1 MPEIDST
8 WYRQHFNEDY
18 RTLYAARDDA
28 EAEAQVGFALQQLE
42 IQAEDRVLDLCCGH
56 GRHLEALAKRNIR
69 ATGVD
74 LSLPLLK
81 EALARGSGPLLR
93 ADMRKLPFAG
103 GAEGFSVLLNFFTS
117 FGYFQE
123 EKDNLAVIE
132 EIARVLQP
140 GGRFL
145 LDLMNPQGAKN
156 PDPST
161 LREEGS
167 FEIAEERWFS
177 AENHRVEKRIRLL
190 DRSTGRRSEYTES
203 VRVYPQDEICSIL
216 AGQDL
221 EVAQVFGDF
230 EGSAHSS
237 DSPRLV
243 LCGVRS

>member
-1 MPEIDST
+1 MRETDSA
-8 WYRQHFNEDY
+8 WYLRHFNEDY
-18 RTLYAARDDA
+18 RTLYAARDDREAKVQASFAA
-28 EAEAQVGFALQQLE
+28 EQLK
-42 IQAEDRVLDLCCGH
+42 IGPRDTVLDLCCGH
-56 GRHLEALAKRNIR
+56 GRHLEALARRNIQ
-69 ATGVD
+69 AVGVD

-81 EALARGSGPLLR
+81 EARARGNGPLLR

-103 GAEGFSVLLNFFTS
+103 GAAGFSVLVNFFTS

-123 EKDNLAVIE
+123 EDDNLAVIE
-132 EIARVLQP
+132 EMARVLQP

-145 LDLMNPQGAKN
+145 IDLMNPHNAST

-177 AENHRVEKRIRLL
+177 QENRRVEKRIRLL
-190 DRSTGRRSEYTES
+190 DRTTGRKREYMES
-203 VRVYPQDEICSIL
+203 VRVYLQDEITSIL
-216 AGQDL
+216 AGREL
-221 EVAQVFGDF
+221 KVEQVCGDF
-230 EGSAHSS
+230 EGSAFAT

>member
-1 MPEIDST
+1 MRETDSP

-28 EAEAQVGFALQQLE
+28 EAEVQTGFAEEQLK
-42 IQAEDRVLDLCCGH
+42 IRPHDTVLDLCCGH
-56 GRHLEALAKRNIR
+56 GRHLEALARRNIR
-69 ATGVD
+69 AVGVD

-103 GAEGFSVLLNFFTS
+103 GTEGFSVLVNFFTS

-123 EKDNLAVIE
+123 ENDNLAVIE
-132 EIARVLQP
+132 EIARVLRP

-145 LDLMNPQGAKN
+145 IDLMNPHGAET
-156 PDPST
+156 PAPST

-177 AENHRVEKRIRLL
+177 QENHRVEKRIRLL
-190 DRSTGRRSEYTES
+190 DRTTGRKSEYMES
-203 VRVYPQDEICSIL
+203 VRVYLDDEIISIL
-216 AGQDL
+216 AERDL
-221 EVAQVFGDF
+221 KVEEVFGDF
-230 EGSAHSS
+230 EGRAFST

>member
-1 MPEIDST
+1 MRETDST

-28 EAEAQVGFALQQLE
+28 EAEVQAAFAEEQLK
-42 IQAEDRVLDLCCGH
+42 IRPHDTVLDLCCGH
-56 GRHLEALAKRNIR
+56 GRHLEALARRNIR
-69 ATGVD
+69 AVGVD

-103 GAEGFSVLLNFFTS
+103 GTEGFAVLVNFFTS

-123 EKDNLAVIE
+123 ENDNLAVIE
-132 EIARVLQP
+132 EIARVLRP

-145 LDLMNPQGAKN
+145 IDLMNPHGVTT

-177 AENHRVEKRIRLL
+177 QENHRVEKRIRLL
-190 DRSTGRRSEYTES
+190 DRTTGRESQYMES
-203 VRVYPQDEICSIL
+203 VRVYLEDEIISIL
-216 AGQDL
+216 AERDL
-221 EVAQVFGDF
+221 KVEQVCGDF
-230 EGSAHSS
+230 EGRSFTS

>member
-1 MPEIDST
+1 MRETDST

-28 EAEAQVGFALQQLE
+28 EAEVQVAFAEEQLK
-42 IQAEDRVLDLCCGH
+42 IRPHDRVLDLCCGH

-81 EALARGSGPLLR
+81 EALLRGSGALLR
-93 ADMRKLPFAG
+93 ADMRKLPFAA

-123 EKDNLAVIE
+123 ENDNLAVIE
-132 EIARVLQP
+132 EIARVLRP

-145 LDLMNPQGAKN
+145 LDLMNPHNASS
-156 PDPST
+156 PEPST

-177 AENHRVEKRIRLL
+177 QEDQRVEKRIRLL
-190 DRSTGRRSEYTES
+190 DRTTGRESEYMES
-203 VRVYPQDEICSIL
+203 VRVYLEDEIISIL
-216 AGQDL
+216 AEQNL
-221 EVAQVFGDF
+221 KVEQVFGDF
-230 EGSAHSS
+230 EGSAFATE
-237 DSPRLV
+237 SPRQV

>member
-1 MPEIDST
+1 MPETDSA

-28 EAEAQVGFALQQLE
+28 EAELQVAFAEEQLK
-42 IQAEDRVLDLCCGH
+42 IRPHDRVLDLCCGH
-56 GRHLEALAKRNIR
+56 GRHLEALARRNIR

-81 EALARGSGPLLR
+81 EALVRGSGPLLR

-103 GAEGFSVLLNFFTS
+103 GTEGFSVLLNFFTS

-123 EKDNLAVIE
+123 ENDNLAVIE
-132 EIARVLQP
+132 EIARILRP

-145 LDLMNPQGAKN
+145 LDLMNPHGAEN
-156 PDPST
+156 PDPSS

-167 FEIAEERWFS
+167 FEIAEKRWFS

-190 DRSTGRRSEYTES
+190 DRTTGRQSEYMES
-203 VRVYPQDEICSIL
+203 VRVYPEEEICSIL
-216 AGQDL
+216 AGQAL
-221 EVAQVFGDF
+221 KVEQVFGDF
-230 EGSAHSS
+230 EGSAHST

>member
-1 MPEIDST
+1 MRETDST

-28 EAEAQVGFALQQLE
+28 EAEVQVAFAEEQLK
-42 IQAEDRVLDLCCGH
+42 IRPHDRVLDLCCGH

-81 EALARGSGPLLR
+81 EALLRGSGALLR
-93 ADMRKLPFAG
+93 ADMRKLPFAA

-123 EKDNLAVIE
+123 ENDNLAVIE
-132 EIARVLQP
+132 EIARVLRP

-145 LDLMNPQGAKN
+145 LDLMNPHNASS
-156 PDPST
+156 PEPST

-177 AENHRVEKRIRLL
+177 QEDQRVEKRIRLL
-190 DRSTGRRSEYTES
+190 DRTTGRESEYMES
-203 VRVYPQDEICSIL
+203 VRVYLEDEIISIL
-216 AGQDL
+216 AERNL
-221 EVAQVFGDF
+221 KVEQVFGDF
-230 EGSAHSS
+230 EGSAFATG
-237 DSPRLV
+237 SPRQV

>member
-1 MPEIDST
+1 MRETDSP

-28 EAEAQVGFALQQLE
+28 EAEVQAAFAEEHLK
-42 IQAEDRVLDLCCGH
+42 IRPHDTVLDLCCGH
-56 GRHLEALAKRNIR
+56 GRHLEALARRNIR
-69 ATGVD
+69 AVGVD

-81 EALARGSGPLLR
+81 EALARRSGPLLR

-103 GAEGFSVLLNFFTS
+103 GTEGFSVLVNFFTS

-123 EKDNLAVIE
+123 ENDNLAVIE
-132 EIARVLQP
+132 EIARVLRP

-145 LDLMNPQGAKN
+145 IDLMNPHGAET
-156 PDPST
+156 PDPGT

-167 FEIAEERWFS
+167 FEIAEKRWFS

-190 DRSTGRRSEYTES
+190 DRTTGRKSEYMES
-203 VRVYPQDEICSIL
+203 GRVYLEDEIISIL
-216 AGQDL
+216 AEREL
-221 EVAQVFGDF
+221 KVEEVFGDF
-230 EGSAHSS
+230 EGGAFST

>member
-1 MPEIDST
+1 MPETDSA

-28 EAEAQVGFALQQLE
+28 EAEVQVAFAEEHLK
-42 IQAEDRVLDLCCGH
+42 IRPHDRVLDLCCGH

-81 EALARGSGPLLR
+81 EALLRGSDALLR
-93 ADMRKLPFAG
+93 ADMRKLPFAA

-123 EKDNLAVIE
+123 ENDNLAVIE
-132 EIARVLQP
+132 EIARVLRP

-145 LDLMNPQGAKN
+145 LDLMNPHNASS

-177 AENHRVEKRIRLL
+177 QEDQRVEKRIRLL
-190 DRSTGRRSEYTES
+190 DRTTGRESEYMES
-203 VRVYPQDEICSIL
+203 VRVYLEDEIISIL
-216 AGQDL
+216 AEQNL
-221 EVAQVFGDF
+221 KVEQVFGDF
-230 EGSAHSS
+230 EGSAFATE
-237 DSPRLV
+237 SPR
-243 LCGVRS
+243 

>member
-1 MPEIDST
+1 MRETDST

-28 EAEAQVGFALQQLE
+28 EAGVQAAFAIEQLE
-42 IQAEDRVLDLCCGH
+42 IHPDDTVLDLCCGH
-56 GRHLEALAKRNIR
+56 GRHLEALASRNIR
-69 ATGVD
+69 AVGVD
-74 LSLPLLK
+74 LSLPLFK

-93 ADMRKLPFAG
+93 ADMRRLPFAG
-103 GAEGFSVLLNFFTS
+103 GAEGFSVLVNLYTS

-123 EKDNLAVIE
+123 ENDNLAVIE
-132 EIARVLQP
+132 EIARVLRP

-145 LDLMNPQGAKN
+145 IDLMNPHGAEA

-190 DRSTGRRSEYTES
+190 DRATGRESEYMES
-203 VRVYPQDEICSIL
+203 VRVYPEDEIISIL
-216 AGQDL
+216 AGRDL
-221 EVAQVFGDF
+221 KVEQVFGDF
-230 EGSAHSS
+230 EGGVLST

-243 LCGVRS
+243 LCGVHS